1 MKQLFFFQIVKIMA
15 IQMSK
20 ILEGLNLRFMYIQ
33 KNSTQIDYSSNMD
46 SAEVLL
52 IQLAELAKG
61 EERNTKVTYIGL

>member
-1 MKQLFFFQIVKIMA
+1 
-15 IQMSK
+15 
-20 ILEGLNLRFMYIQ
+20 
-33 KNSTQIDYSSNMD
+33 MD